1 MIYERYSSPIRD
13 KAEKHYG
20 RIWTFRDITERR
32 KQEENLRQS
41 QKMEALGQLSGGIAH
56 DFNNILTVIL
66 GCAEFL
72 GEEVKLDE
80 RLHRMAEMIVDAAR
94 RGADVTRRMLAFARR
109 QNLQPKAID
118 VNRLLGGIESFLRRA
133 LTSEIELEVVEREQE
148 CVAIADRSQLENAL
162 LNLCVNARD
171 AMPRGGKLIVEASK
185 RALDE
190 DYAAVHPEVE
200 PGEYILIDVTDTGT
214 GISPEILGK
223 VFDPFFTTKE
233 VGKGTG
239 LGLSMVYGF
248 VKQSHGHVRI
258 YSELGHGTSV
268 KIYLPRAKEAAGE
281 ERKRVPQIEELRGS
295 ETILLVEDDAA
306 VREYATTQLK
316 SLGYTVLEAS
326 NGKDALKQLE
336 SHAEIDMLF
345 TDIVMPGGMD
355 GCELGRQA
363 RVLHPTL
370 AVLHCSGYAES
381 AFGRDGAVDE
391 DIEVLSKPYTRLEVA
406 ERIRKVLEKGKK

>member
-1 MIYERYSSPIRD
+1 
-13 KAEKHYG
+13 
-20 RIWTFRDITERR
+20 
-32 KQEENLRQS
+32 
-41 QKMEALGQLSGGIAH
+41 
-56 DFNNILTVIL
+56 
-66 GCAEFL
+66 
-72 GEEVKLDE
+72 
-80 RLHRMAEMIVDAAR
+80 
-94 RGADVTRRMLAFARR
+94 
-109 QNLQPKAID
+109 